1 MAVRA
6 VIVDDERA
14 SREEIKLLL
23 KKFPDFELL
32 GEFDNAFDALSFIVS
47 STPDVTFF
55 DINMPGFDGIHLAE
69 VLKGIE
75 NPPIIVFITAYSEY
89 AVKAFEVNA
98 ADYILKPI
106 DEGRFAKTLS
116 RISTKV
122 KEKSHSDLNFVVCD
136 FHGELILIKP
146 EEVQYFYVEKGKL
159 FIKKKTE
166 LLSVKSMNLQSVEK
180 RFTPQNFFRIN
191 KEYIVNLN
199 KISKIIPWFKG
210 KYLIQM
216 ENGDKLPLS
225 PHHQKEFRERFR
237 C

>member
-1 MAVRA
+1 VAVRT

-75 NPPIIVFITAYSEY
+75 NPPIIVFITAYSEH

-116 RISTKV
+116 RISAKV
-122 KEKSHSDLNFVVCD
+122 KEKAHSDLNFVVCD

-159 FIKKKTE
+159 FIKKKAE
-166 LLSVKSMNLQSVEK
+166 SLSVKSMNLQGVEK

-225 PHHQKEFRERFR
+225 PHHQKEFKDRFR